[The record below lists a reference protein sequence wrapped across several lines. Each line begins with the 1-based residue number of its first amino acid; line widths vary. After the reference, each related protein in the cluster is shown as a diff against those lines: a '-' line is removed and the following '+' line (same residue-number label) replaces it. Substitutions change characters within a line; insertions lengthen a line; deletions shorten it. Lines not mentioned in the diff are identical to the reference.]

1 MYTKYGIVEDYRFF
15 FHAFVIFKIA
25 KLVHNCPDASSFT
38 LPAPYRSSR
47 CKVIVIGC
55 KSASFRGA
63 KSGTYCS
70 KSGTYRAK
78 IGAFVMILRP
88 LVSRRNQGDT
98 RQFFA
103 PWAGNNFSPVRE
115 QLSALMVQ
123 EIYSQGGLVTVV
135 TVQNAVR

>member
-1 MYTKYGIVEDYRFF
+1 MYTKHGIVEDYRFF
-15 FHAFVIFKIA
+15 LHAFVIFKIA
-25 KLVHNCPDASSFT
+25 KLVHNRPDASSFT

-55 KSASFRGA
+55 KSASFRVR

-70 KSGTYRAK
+70 KSGTFRAK

-98 RQFFA
+98 RQFLCPGQATIF
-103 PWAGNNFSPVRE
+103 PRLGNNCQP
-115 QLSALMVQ
+115 LMVQ